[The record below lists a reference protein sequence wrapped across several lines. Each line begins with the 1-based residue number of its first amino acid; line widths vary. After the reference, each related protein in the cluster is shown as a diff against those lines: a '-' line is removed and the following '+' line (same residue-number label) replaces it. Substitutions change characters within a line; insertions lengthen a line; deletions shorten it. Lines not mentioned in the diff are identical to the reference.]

1 MCFFSRKIRK
11 GVIGLIIHSVN
22 ELIGNTPLMQIHGYD
37 LPKGTRI
44 LAKLEQFNPGG
55 SIKDRLGSYLIQQ
68 GLKSGDINKD
78 TVIIEPTAGNTGIAL
93 ALAALE
99 YGMKTWFVVPE
110 KFSQEKQVLMQVLGA
125 EIIHTPT
132 EEGITGAIEKAKE
145 LHKATENSY
154 LPLQFEN
161 HLNPAVYYETLGPEL
176 ISDLDDQLPDSFVAG
191 AGSGGTFSGI
201 SRYLKEKSP
210 AVRTAIVEPEGSIL
224 AGGTPGS
231 HDTEG
236 IGVESIPPFL
246 DKETL
251 DAIYTISDQ
260 EAFYYTKE
268 LARKNGLFVG
278 SSSGAAFAAALKE
291 AKTLPEGSTIVTIF
305 PDGSE
310 RYLSKNIY
318 HYKGDDTK

>member
-1 MCFFSRKIRK
+1 MM
-11 GVIGLIIHSVN
+11 
-22 ELIGNTPLMQIHGYD
+22 EIHGYD

-55 SIKDRLGSYLIQQ
+55 SIKDRLGSYLIKK
-68 GLKSGDINKD
+68 GLRTGEINKE

-93 ALAALE
+93 ALAAQE
-99 YGMKTWFVVPE
+99 YNLKTVFVVPE

-125 EIIHTPT
+125 DIVHTST
-132 EEGITGAIEKAKE
+132 EGGITKAIDKAKE
-145 LHKATENSY
+145 LHKQIDNSY

-161 HLNPAVYYETLGPEL
+161 HLNPAAYYDTLGPEL
-176 ISDLDDQLPDSFVAG
+176 LNDLEGQLPDAFVAG
-191 AGSGGTFSGI
+191 AGSGGTFSGVARFFKDQSASI
-201 SRYLKEKSP
+201 
-210 AVRTAIVEPEGSIL
+210 RTAVVEPEGSIL
-224 AGGTPGS
+224 AGGKPGA

-246 DKETL
+246 DRQKL
-251 DAIYTISDQ
+251 DAIYTVSDK

-291 AKTLPEGSTIVTIF
+291 AKTLPKGSTILTIF

-318 HYKGDDTK
+318 NYKGDGLK